1 LIAREAELAI
11 AAACTSLDQC
21 EAVDNRRRDCGV
33 AGAGEINSLIDVNGV
48 AWMGW
53 RGHDAESETYV
64 R

>member
-1 LIAREAELAI
+1 
-11 AAACTSLDQC
+11 
-21 EAVDNRRRDCGV
+21 VDNRRRDCDV
-33 AGAGEINSLIDVNGV
+33 AGAGGINSVIDVNGV